1 MKLKD
6 LRIGN
11 IYEINGNR
19 RVLDTED
26 ICNAIEYCDYD
37 SDDVSYIQPSRIID
51 NDLPI
56 LLVINCYEKLNVV
69 AQEKTGINITY
80 NGESVIFFEYL
91 NDYLDF
97 MKKAII
103 TEYDIERLLSNK
115 ELVIKEK
122 YKPINSQYRYD
133 YLLKSGMLFEFYP
146 ELSGNYVDD
155 IKLMYE

>member
-51 NDLPI
+51 SDIPI
-56 LLVINCYEKLNVV
+56 LRNINCYENLNVEV
-69 AQEKTGINITY
+69 T
-80 NGESVIFFEYL
+80 
-91 NDYLDF
+91 
-97 MKKAII
+97 
-103 TEYDIERLLSNK
+103 NK
-115 ELVIKEK
+115 EMELFKAFKEASK
-122 YKPINSQYRYD
+122 TNPNLTYEEF
-133 YLLKSGMLFEFYP
+133 LK
-146 ELSGNYVDD
+146 
-155 IKLMYE
+155 K